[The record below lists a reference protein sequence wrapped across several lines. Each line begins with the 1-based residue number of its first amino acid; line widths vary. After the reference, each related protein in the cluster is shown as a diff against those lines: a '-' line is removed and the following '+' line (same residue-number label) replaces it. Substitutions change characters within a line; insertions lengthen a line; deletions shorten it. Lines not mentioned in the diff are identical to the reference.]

1 MDFPKTR
8 EEKSVSDSLDWVV
21 FVTEIEME
29 LIRKSAL
36 NGAKD
41 IFLRHS
47 KITNA
52 VSTLLLQLPTP
63 APFSGPRQIE
73 NQKDG

>member
-8 EEKSVSDSLDWVV
+8 EEKSVSGSLDWVV
-21 FVTEIEME
+21 LVTEIEML
-29 LIRKSAL
+29 LIRKGAF
-36 NGAKD
+36 NRAKD
-41 IFLRHS
+41 IFLRQS
-47 KITNA
+47 KLTNA
-52 VSTLLLQLPTP
+52 VSRLLLQLLTL